1 MFDSLATA
9 ATPLQ
14 GLTAA
19 VVTAPL
25 PSDAAAVVDEL
36 RALEDL
42 KCAAEARQA
51 RLALVLDE
59 QRDAGAH
66 AEIALARRVSPH
78 RGRQLL
84 SLARVLHELPHTRA
98 AFNTGLISEWR
109 ATLIARG
116 TACLSLEDRKT
127 IDEQIAA
134 DPARLSLRGDRE
146 ITCTVA
152 REAARLDAS
161 SVARRRRRAES
172 ERRVTLRPAPDT
184 MVYLTALLP
193 VAQGVAVY
201 AALRKAAA
209 TAIGTGAATSQ
220 GQAMA
225 DELVRRVT
233 GATTGQPVTLRL
245 TMPVETFL
253 AGSDDPAD
261 LDLHGPIPAELGRFL
276 VAESLDAG
284 AKVWLKRLFRQPE
297 TGELIGMDS
306 RARLFPPALA
316 EFLDLRDQ
324 WCRNLWCGARI
335 RHHDHVEPH
344 TDGGPTS
351 EINGQG
357 LCVDC
362 NQTKESPGWSSRA
375 ERAGPGQPHTVV
387 TVTPTGHPYRS
398 VSRAP

>member
-1 MFDSLATA
+1 MFDSPDPA
-9 ATPLQ
+9 PPPFQ
-14 GLTAA
+14 ELTATLI
-19 VVTAPL
+19 TAPL
-25 PSDAAAVVDEL
+25 PTRRAAAADEM
-36 RALEDL
+36 RAIEEL

-59 QRDAGAH
+59 ETDAGVH

-98 AFNTGLISEWR
+98 AFDAGLISEWR
-109 ATLIARG
+109 ASLIARG

-134 DPARLSLRGDRE
+134 DPVRLSLRGDRE

-161 SVARRRRRAES
+161 SIARRRRRAES

-201 AALRKAAA
+201 AALREAAA
-209 TAIGTGAATSQ
+209 TAVGTGEATSQ

-233 GATTGQPVTLRL
+233 GTVTGQPVALRL
-245 TMPVETFL
+245 TMPVDSLL
-253 AGSDDPAD
+253 AAAEDPAD
-261 LDLHGPIPAELGRFL
+261 LDLHGPIPADLGRLL

-284 AKVWLKRLFRQPE
+284 AKVWLKRLFRQPV
-297 TGELIGMDS
+297 TGELVAMDS
-306 RARLFPPALA
+306 RARFFPPALA

-324 WCRNLWCGARI
+324 WCRNLWCGAPI
-335 RHHDHVEPH
+335 RHHDHIEPH
-344 TDGGPTS
+344 SRSGPTS
-351 EINGQG
+351 ELNGQG
-357 LCVDC
+357 LCEDC
-362 NQTKESPGWSSRA
+362 SQTKESPGWTSRA

-387 TVTPTGHPYRS
+387 TTTPTGHTYRS
-398 VSRAP
+398 VSRAR